1 VSEKSKKKS
10 NSRLHLGEGPP
21 TVREPLYI

>member
-1 VSEKSKKKS
+1 VKKAQKKS